1 MPAVNAHNGKINP
14 CSEQLSAQ
22 TKEIKCVRLEQLHTA
37 SMEVLNIEE
46 S

>member
-1 MPAVNAHNGKINP
+1 MHAVNAHNGKINP

-22 TKEIKCVRLEQLHTA
+22 TKEIKCVRVGQLRIV
-37 SMEVLNIEE
+37 SMGLLNIEE